1 MVPIV
6 LCDNRRLK
14 RNASITYNYQ
24 QEASIMPAYAHV
36 PMTTY
41 YAQNY
46 AGIIR
51 QCLVTEHRW
60 VLFFRSSYRFKAYWT
75 LRRKQE
81 NLRMSKI
88 LYLQSFEIVLI
99 Y

>member
-6 LCDNRRLK
+6 LSDNRRLK
-14 RNASITYNYQ
+14 RNASIAYNYQ
-24 QEASIMPAYAHV
+24 QKASITPAYAHV

-51 QCLVTEHRW
+51 QCQHTIH
-60 VLFFRSSYRFKAYWT
+60 
-75 LRRKQE
+75 
-81 NLRMSKI
+81 
-88 LYLQSFEIVLI
+88 
-99 Y
+99 

>member
-6 LCDNRRLK
+6 LSDNRRLK
-14 RNASITYNYQ
+14 RNASIAYNYQ
-24 QEASIMPAYAHV
+24 QKTSIMPAYAHV

-51 QCLVTEHRW
+51 QCQLWNRCGIDVIERGHSRFQNLELHHR
-60 VLFFRSSYRFKAYWT
+60 VCG
-75 LRRKQE
+75 
-81 NLRMSKI
+81 
-88 LYLQSFEIVLI
+88 
-99 Y
+99 